1 MIKQIGF
8 TLIEL
13 VIVILLLGIIAA
25 VAIPKFINIKDDA
38 LFATMEA
45 MKGALTSAR
54 DLNHSLV
61 EIHPNNKNTN
71 NTIFTSDDGTRFRIR
86 GNYPD
91 GRWENGGIETFADL
105 VDFDEVTYVTINL
118 CPDDGTDWCVR
129 HKALGWF
136 TSRQY
141 TTVSN
146 GRGFV
151 IYPQGYNVNQTR
163 CYVYYFTP
171 NAARITTTGSIP
183 VVRTD
188 TSECES

>member
-1 MIKQIGF
+1 MNKEKGF

-13 VIVILLLGIIAA
+13 IIVIIILGILAA
-25 VAIPKFINIKDDA
+25 VAIAKFINIKNDA
-38 LFATMEA
+38 NIATMEA
-45 MKGALTSAR
+45 MKGVLSSAR

-61 EIHPNNKNTN
+61 EINPSNKNTN
-71 NTIFTSDDGTRFRIR
+71 NTIYTNENGTRFRIR

-91 GRWENGGIETFADL
+91 GRWENGSIETFADL
-105 VDFDEVTYVTINL
+105 VDFDEMTFVTTNL

-141 TTVSN
+141 TSAAN

-151 IYPQGYNVNQTR
+151 IYPKGNNVNQTR

-171 NAARITTTGSIP
+171 NAARLTTTGVIP
-183 VVRTD
+183 IVRVD
-188 TSECES
+188 TSGCEQ